1 MPISHCHN
9 DGVRVLAGVATAPRQ
24 AAAAAAPAKA
34 SAATKSA
41 ASAAAASTAASTAA
55 ASTATAST
63 AAASTATASTAAAS
77 DEVHVGPYGAG
88 VLFIEDVEGREADVA
103 DFFFFEG
110 EFVGLGG
117 LRLR

>member
-63 AAASTATASTAAAS
+63 AAAS

>member
-1 MPISHCHN
+1 MPIFRCHN
-9 DGVRVLAGVATAPRQ
+9 DGVQVLADVATTPRQ
-24 AAAAAAPAKA
+24 AAAAAAAAPA

-41 ASAAAASTAASTAA
+41 ASAAAASTAT
-55 ASTATAST
+55 
-63 AAASTATASTAAAS
+63 AS
-77 DEVHVGPYGAG
+77 DEVYVGPYGAG

-103 DFFFFEG
+103 DFFFFER